1 MGKQAFLVDDSRS
14 ARIVLSR
21 LLKKN
26 GFDEVEMAESGEQ
39 ALDQLQNLQ
48 PDAIF
53 VDFLMDGMDGLETI
67 SALKKDT
74 RFANTPVV
82 MCTANE
88 GDRYLQAAIE
98 HGALGILAKPPT
110 QDVVNITFDVVRGY
124 CSVIRPEGNP
134 DLSWE
139 PLRAE
144 AAAFAQASPDAGAV
158 LAVAP
163 ELEAEL
169 LALRLLSGLGYG
181 LLRPLLKGSSA
192 MGSLMRRKLEPVLTP
207 LVHELNLLRGRAQ

>member
-1 MGKQAFLVDDSRS
+1 VLRPLVD
-14 ARIVLSR
+14 AGNVCAA
-21 LLKKN
+21 LLLALLA
-26 GFDEVEMAESGEQ
+26 GSGQ
-39 ALDQLQNLQ
+39 TL
-48 PDAIF
+48 
-53 VDFLMDGMDGLETI
+53 LETT
-67 SALKKDT
+67 L
-74 RFANTPVV
+74 R
-82 MCTANE
+82 
-88 GDRYLQAAIE
+88 
-98 HGALGILAKPPT
+98 ILAKPPT